1 MHSGAAIYAG
11 ITAVD
16 KLTLAVI
23 VDNETDGISSP
34 CACCSTP
41 APGSSGAAPAAE
53 PPACSYVSEFSRIGA
68 SGEVDFRRSCYA
80 GELSNSYAFRL
91 GRSGQKL

>member
-1 MHSGAAIYAG
+1 MHTGASVYAG
-11 ITAVD
+11 LKAVD

-41 APGSSGAAPAAE
+41 LAAAAPEADA
-53 PPACSYVSEFSRIGA
+53 PACTYLSEFSRIGA
-68 SGEVDFRRSCYA
+68 GGEIDFRRSCYA
-80 GELSNSYAFRL
+80 GERL
-91 GRSGQKL
+91 RVAAQ